1 MAISGNKGEWSEI
14 YTLFKLL
21 GEGKVHAGDADMN
34 KLDLY
39 YPILNIIREESKKY
53 EYKPD
58 TDQHIVVIDEDG
70 CEFARISMNKFLE
83 ESSKLLEE
91 IKTANDRA
99 FTLPATES
107 FMTEIG
113 CSKLKAPSKDKAD
126 IHIIIH
132 DLRTNMTPLLGFS
145 IKSQLGSASTLLN
158 AETTTNITYKIVG
171 TKLSDA
177 DIEEI
182 NAIKGHLPR
191 MEAILNKGCN
201 LEYNDIDHSIFK
213 NNLLFLDSCMPLFI
227 ADCLLI
233 DSLPNSKSSINE
245 CVAEV
250 AKHNPFKFNGK
261 NVEAFYVHKMKVLL
275 LDAALGMT
283 PAKE

>member
-1 MAISGNKGEWSEI
+1 MGG
-14 YTLFKLL
+14 
-21 GEGKVHAGDADMN
+21 
-34 KLDLY
+34 
-39 YPILNIIREESKKY
+39 YP
-53 EYKPD
+53 P
-58 TDQHIVVIDEDG
+58 
-70 CEFARISMNKFLE
+70 
-83 ESSKLLEE
+83 
-91 IKTANDRA
+91 
-99 FTLPATES
+99 
-107 FMTEIG
+107 
-113 CSKLKAPSKDKAD
+113 
-126 IHIIIH
+126 
-132 DLRTNMTPLLGFS
+132 FS
-145 IKSQLGSASTLLN
+145 A
-158 AETTTNITYKIVG
+158 TNITYKIVG

-201 LEYNDIDHSIFK
+201 LEYNDIEHPIFK

-283 PAKE
+283 PAKEWTGRYDANGGYLVVRKDGEIVCYHFYNRNDVEDYLYNNTRFERASRSRYGFGYVYKGSDGCAYVKLNLQIRFKK